1 MVNLSGAN
9 EGIENTDVAFIII
22 CTVTYILSIAVSLS
36 GANHGIEDN
45 EVAAIT
51 TICTAE
57 LAALPNIQSLSDENH
72 LISDQLARGECQ

>member
-57 LAALPNIQSLSDENH
+57 LALPNIQSLSDENH